1 VERVAIFGPGLI
13 GGSLA
18 MALRS
23 RCPEIHITA
32 WSRRAAPLEELRA
45 LRLADTIQTDP
56 AEAVREVDLVILCT
70 PVGVMPELAA
80 LLAPHLP
87 PQALVTD
94 AGSVKACV
102 TEKLEPLFGGRFLG
116 GHPMAGSECSG
127 LAAARADLFSG
138 APCILTPVE
147 TTASGTLESITR
159 FWTTLGARVTTMSP
173 VAHDRLVAR
182 LSHLPH
188 AVAFALVNLV
198 HDSLPPGA
206 SLLAGGS
213 FRDATRVAASS
224 PDLWTGIL
232 LENRG
237 EVVTALREMSGLLDS
252 LAQHLEEGNS
262 VSILNFLTRAKERRS
277 SLPLPP
283 PEDPLGTLMKSPN

>member
-1 VERVAIFGPGLI
+1 VKRVAIFGPGLI
-13 GGSLA
+13 GGSVA

-23 RCPEIHITA
+23 RCPDTHITA
-32 WSRRAAPLEELRA
+32 WSRHVAPLEELQARG
-45 LRLADTIQTDP
+45 LADAIQTDP
-56 AEAVREVDLVILCT
+56 AKAVEGVDLAILCT
-70 PVGVMPELAA
+70 PVGVMPELSA

-102 TEKLEPLFGGRFLG
+102 CEKLGSLFGKRFLG
-116 GHPMAGSECSG
+116 SHPMAGSERSG

-159 FWTTLGARVTTMSP
+159 FWTSLGARVTTMSP
-173 VAHDRLVAR
+173 VEHDRLVAR

-188 AVAFALVNLV
+188 AMAFALVNLI
-198 HDSLPPGA
+198 HDSLPEGA
-206 SLLAGGS
+206 ALLAGGS
-213 FRDATRVAASS
+213 FRDATRVASS
-224 PDLWTGIL
+224 TPDLWTGIL
-232 LENRG
+232 VENRR
-237 EVVTALREMSGLLDS
+237 EVIAALREMSDLLDS
-252 LAQHLEEGNS
+252 LARNLEEGNT
-262 VSILNFLTRAKERRS
+262 VAILDFLTRAREHRD

-283 PEDPLGTLMKSPN
+283 PEDSL